1 MKCPEECINLCL
13 GPVVYTYFSI
23 VKHKRNAPSNLPA
36 VLLHVLERKEDST
49 ESEKESQRGESNS
62 FERKTYI
69 LKTIF
74 FFLPATYPLGRFYVT

>member
-1 MKCPEECINLCL
+1 M
-13 GPVVYTYFSI
+13 VYTYFSI
-23 VKHKRNAPSNLPA
+23 VKQERNAPLNLPA

-49 ESEKESQRGESNS
+49 ESDEESHRGESNS

-74 FFLPATYPLGRFYVT
+74 FFLPATYPLGWFYVT